1 MGEDHGEVPLV
12 RAFWLYFVLGL
23 FIVPMIV
30 ALIYIPI
37 FIVIGAIAEDQSV
50 RYPFM
55 GVLALMILGY
65 QIISV
70 VGVWR
75 MASC

>member
-1 MGEDHGEVPLV
+1 MPLV

-55 GVLALMILGY
+55 EVLALMILGY

>member
-1 MGEDHGEVPLV
+1 M

-55 GVLALMILGY
+55 EVLALMILGY